1 MHKHMYAIQLHTPSI
16 FAYSWVCVSVYDND
30 YEDDDDD
37 NDDDNDQNNG
47 SIFSRTAVHY
57 TGQHL
62 QNQANK

>member
-1 MHKHMYAIQLHTPSI
+1 MGV
-16 FAYSWVCVSVYDND
+16 WVCDND
-30 YEDDDDD
+30 YEDDDDY